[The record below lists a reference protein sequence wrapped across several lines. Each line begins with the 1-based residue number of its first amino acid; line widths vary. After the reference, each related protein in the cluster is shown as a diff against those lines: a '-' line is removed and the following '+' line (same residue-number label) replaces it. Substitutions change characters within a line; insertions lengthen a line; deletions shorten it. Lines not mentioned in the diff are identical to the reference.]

1 MERVGPG
8 EAWRAAFGG
17 GGSVQRLQR
26 IEAQREGLAPVFL
39 PLIYLLSDPGLME
52 GECGGRAAG
61 PCGLGL
67 EPDEVLHFC
76 CCSGTNLCTAA
87 RMILVTNV
95 DPVSAQSEGGS
106 KIPGEEPQDR
116 KAEVPEN

>member
-1 MERVGPG
+1 
-8 EAWRAAFGG
+8 
-17 GGSVQRLQR
+17 
-26 IEAQREGLAPVFL
+26 
-39 PLIYLLSDPGLME
+39 ME

-61 PCGLGL
+61 LCGLEL
-67 EPDEVLHFC
+67 EPEEVLHFC

-95 DPVSAQSEGGS
+95 DPDSSIVRVSAQSEGGS
-106 KIPGEEPQDR
+106 KIPGEEPRDR